1 MGNRRL
7 HPDYRPGDGERE
19 CAGDGAEVGGAAGR
33 VGAWPRLT
41 DGPALCCEAEAKRP
55 PRPPAINRGERAA
68 RPPAAG
74 VGSPAA
80 GAPAGAPGRRD
91 LDERGP
97 ALWEDAARA
106 DRAAAVRE
114 PRGGG
119 VRAGHLPLDRCL
131 QVSGAPATAGDT
143 PTPRPS
149 QKPRAPPRMWGRD
162 GLPPARV
169 AAHLEA
175 LVSRNPK
182 KLARKTDCPQT
193 DSLPEIL
200 TSSHTP

>member
-7 HPDYRPGDGERE
+7 HPDYRPGNGERE
-19 CAGDGAEVGGAAGR
+19 RAGDGPEVGGAAGR
-33 VGAWPRLT
+33 VGAWPHLT
-41 DGPALCCEAEAKRP
+41 DGPALCCVAEAKRP
-55 PRPPAINRGERAA
+55 PRPPAINTGERAA

-80 GAPAGAPGRRD
+80 GAPASAPGRRD

-97 ALWEDAARA
+97 ALREDAARA

-143 PTPRPS
+143 P
-149 QKPRAPPRMWGRD
+149 
-162 GLPPARV
+162 PPADP
-169 AAHLEA
+169 
-175 LVSRNPK
+175 RNPEP
-182 KLARKTDCPQT
+182 LLGCGDATDFLQREVLLILRP
-193 DSLPEIL
+193 LYPEIL
-200 TSSHTP
+200 RNSPGRPTAPKPTASPKS